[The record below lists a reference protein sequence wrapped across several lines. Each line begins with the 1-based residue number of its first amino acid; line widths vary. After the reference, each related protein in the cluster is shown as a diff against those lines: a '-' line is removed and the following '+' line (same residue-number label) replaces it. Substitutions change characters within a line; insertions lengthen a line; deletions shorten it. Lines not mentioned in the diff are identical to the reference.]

1 MEIFDSFFE
10 RDTDPNSGIVW
21 KLRGISSEDAQKFC
35 HSLAQNPENKD
46 MLESFLYTALFFM
59 PDTQEFWYMRAILL
73 LNPVNGLPRSY
84 YYSQAMASLKHAR
97 TCDMYLFEETMDGI
111 NGWQDFLIGR
121 ARRDSPY
128 LLHDKLYQPEE
139 PKPNT
144 SRRVAIRDGGYISS
158 EDAEKACH
166 SLGSVDISTEPD
178 KRGDKTQKSKI
189 ADSQLLETREDTT
202 IPFYLVDE
210 TFNQMS
216 LFVYM
221 FVICSLSATITSR
234 RYHRHRSIRLNNVN
248 KTVRIVSLVCNN
260 ILTVISN
267 YQRFGFSYVVSLT
280 GG

>member
-166 SLGSVDISTEPD
+166 SLVQKPENKDILGYFLYYALFFTPD
-178 KRGDKTQKSKI
+178 FQELGLWQAMLLLTLRYDLLAMAYLNSARTLDKHIYERAPHDINELRALIRSKI
-189 ADSQLLETREDTT
+189 
-202 IPFYLVDE
+202 
-210 TFNQMS
+210 
-216 LFVYM
+216 
-221 FVICSLSATITSR
+221 
-234 RYHRHRSIRLNNVN
+234 
-248 KTVRIVSLVCNN
+248 
-260 ILTVISN
+260 
-267 YQRFGFSYVVSLT
+267 
-280 GG
+280 